1 MTVQN
6 VTLAFEASSWSLL
19 LDGLNQDLETAWLL
33 TARLVMTGSS
43 DESTLLVRTVEAVP
57 DHTYVDREPDRLT
70 IRSQGWV
77 PTFGHANDDGSLPIF
92 VHTHP
97 RGVPKSSSHDIKVD
111 DQLAKVA
118 AIRTELEHYASLVI
132 GGDSTHPSF
141 TGRLKLANSDWISI
155 DRIRIVGERLTVLT
169 AWSESE
175 TQEMAA
181 IFDRQVRAFGTDGQN
196 MLRRLK
202 VGVIGAGG
210 TGSAVIEQLTRLGV
224 GKLVI
229 VDPDTLSDTNVTRVY
244 GSTMNDIG
252 APKVDIARHHVDR
265 IGLGTDVAT
274 RQGVV
279 LEKAVA
285 EELVHCDI
293 LFGCTDDN
301 AGRILL
307 ARMPQAFLQLLVDC
321 GVRIDSRAEE
331 LNEIYGRVSIVT
343 PTSACLVCMEEINQ
357 ERANAELLTEAEYE
371 ERVKEGYAPEL
382 KTPDPAVV
390 TFTTSTSA
398 FAVNEMLSRLLGY
411 SEEAPA
417 NRVLLRMADRSTS
430 KSRREI
436 RGRHR
441 CGQKALLASGLQ
453 EPLLGWGWQGG

>member
-1 MTVQN
+1 VTVQN

-33 TARLVMTGSS
+33 TARLVTTDNS
-43 DESTLLVRTVEAVP
+43 DEVTLLVRAVVAVP
-57 DHTYVDREPDRLT
+57 DQDYVDRESDRLT

-77 PTFGHANDDGSLPIF
+77 PAFGQANDDGSLPIF

-97 RGVPKSSSHDIKVD
+97 RGTPKPSSHDSHVD
-111 DQLAKVA
+111 DELAKVA
-118 AIRTELEHYASLVI
+118 EVRTELGHYASLVLS
-132 GGDSTHPSF
+132 GDSTNPSF
-141 TGRLKLANSDWISI
+141 SGRLKLANLDWFSI
-155 DRIRIVGERLTVLT
+155 DRIRIVGERLTVLS

-175 TQEMAA
+175 PQETIG
-181 IFDRQVRAFGTDGQN
+181 IFDRQVRAFGNDGQK

-202 VGVIGAGG
+202 VGVVGAGG

-224 GKLVI
+224 GRLVI

-244 GSTMNDIG
+244 GSTMDDID
-252 APKVDIARHHVDR
+252 APKVDIARRHIDR

-274 RQGVV
+274 RQGVI

-293 LFGCTDDN
+293 IFGCTDDN

-307 ARMPQAFLQLLVDC
+307 GRMPQALLQLLVDC
-321 GVRIDSRAEE
+321 GVRIDSRAEK

-430 KSRREI
+430 KSRRDI

-441 CGQKALLASGLQ
+441 CGQRALLASGLQ
-453 EPLLGWGWQGG
+453 APLLDWGWQR